1 MASYRLYPTPTHQ
14 DSPESIEWEPVE
26 WADEDAFAD
35 AHYPETDVDAG
46 ERRFYTVAIRR
57 GQLPDS
63 TTGSVAILG
72 VTRDLE
78 VGYETR
84 LPADVDDGTWTL
96 ADHDDEGIPPAV
108 TERPPR
114 ESTIPEGRRS
124 WYREVLERAHGL
136 GLDDPDETA
145 TDEEFRTAT
154 QLRADGGTPTCGKRR
169 CDDAGTVSY
178 SERGAVRVR
187 CERHALEAVD
197 GIGPTTADRLFDE
210 FGSLEEICYA
220 SRYRRTAIAQLRG
233 FSPDSASELEEKLK
247 GAGIWQDPDD
257 DLTTDDDT
265 PSERE
270 LVERAVREAIDLVE
284 AGDGAD
290 VAVDY
295 IVEEHGL
302 EHRRADILRR
312 VLEHLEDD
320 QGDEDD
326 DDDARPVALPDGG
339 QDRNGEPDTGD
350 TDLGPD
356 LCIAMCGDYQCE
368 RFKGHDGSHFAL
380 GGEIEWF
387 GESVDRNQAAGTD
400 RDEPNVRTDG
410 GQDEHTAT
418 IGVADVEELN
428 WQTLAK
434 QWAKRAGE
442 NVDKWGEQDLETL
455 LLAAQEELG
464 ELTQA
469 VLEARAENGDPER
482 IVEEIVDLA
491 ALLFQIRWTVAWQNL
506 QTDTDHDDPDTRAD
520 GGRDPDS
527 RGREAFLDGDAH
539 WCDICSRPFDTFPE
553 LANHDCRPRTDDGVP
568 IHVHNGGGSTS
579 VLGPDPDAFEAKGG
593 DRQ

>member
-1 MASYRLYPTPTHQ
+1 MARGGCRRCGARTTNPRLCKECQRLERQ
-14 DSPESIEWEPVE
+14 DFFVTGVE
-26 WADEDAFAD
+26 ERDRDDHDGHNGSDELEYECTACGH
-35 AHYPETDVDAG
+35 HYETDGSDPCPKCDARRRRYVGPLPG
-46 ERRFYTVAIRR
+46 EKEVA
-57 GQLPDS
+57 
-63 TTGSVAILG
+63 T
-72 VTRDLE
+72 
-78 VGYETR
+78 
-84 LPADVDDGTWTL
+84 
-96 ADHDDEGIPPAV
+96 
-108 TERPPR
+108 
-114 ESTIPEGRRS
+114 
-124 WYREVLERAHGL
+124 
-136 GLDDPDETA
+136 
-145 TDEEFRTAT
+145 
-154 QLRADGGTPTCGKRR
+154 DGGTPACGKRR

-197 GIGPTTADRLFDE
+197 GIGPTTADRLFE
-210 FGSLEEICYA
+210 AFGSLEEIYYA

-257 DLTTDDDT
+257 DLTTDDDS

-270 LVERAVREAIDLVE
+270 LVERAIREAIDLVE

-295 IVEEHGL
+295 VVEEHGL

-320 QGDEDD
+320 RGDEDD

-339 QDRNGEPDTGD
+339 QDRD
-350 TDLGPD
+350 
-356 LCIAMCGDYQCE
+356 
-368 RFKGHDGSHFAL
+368 
-380 GGEIEWF
+380 
-387 GESVDRNQAAGTD
+387 
-400 RDEPNVRTDG
+400 
-410 GQDEHTAT
+410 TAT

-428 WQTLAK
+428 WQTLAE

-506 QTDTDHDDPDTRAD
+506 QTDTDHDDPDTRPD
-520 GGRDPDS
+520 GGHDPDS

-553 LANHDCRPRTDDGVP
+553 LANHDCRPQTDDGVP

-579 VLGPDPDAFEAKGG
+579 VLGPDPDAFEAKRG